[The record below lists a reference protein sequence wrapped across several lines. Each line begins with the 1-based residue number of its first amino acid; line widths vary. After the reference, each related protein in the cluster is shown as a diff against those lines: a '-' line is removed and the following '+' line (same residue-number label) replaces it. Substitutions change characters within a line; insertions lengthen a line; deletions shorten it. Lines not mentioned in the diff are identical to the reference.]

1 LKKPAL
7 DLTLA
12 LLLIATAA
20 LATAW
25 PDSVRVGEKTYA
37 VPLQWRGLRQGPADA
52 PQPDDLIALPDSLCQ
67 EGRVLYLRRPAAE
80 ALVALAEAAHRDGI
94 RILANS
100 AYRSV
105 ETQRGLI
112 QKRLDAGRVFKEI
125 TWGVAPP
132 GYSEHMLGTTVD
144 LTLGGAYAKNPA
156 YQWMSR
162 HAWEFGF
169 VETYPLD
176 PSRRFPREPWHW
188 IWRESPP
195 SPETRGEE
203 KVHGP

>member
-1 LKKPAL
+1 LRKPAI
-7 DLTLA
+7 DLSLA
-12 LLLIATAA
+12 LLLAAIAA
-20 LATAW
+20 LASTW
-25 PDSVRVGEKTYA
+25 PDSVRVGEQVYA

-52 PQPDDLIALPDSLCQ
+52 PQPEDLVALPDSLCL
-67 EGRVLYLRRPAAE
+67 EGLALYLRRPAAV
-80 ALVALAEAAHRDGI
+80 ALVTLAEAARRDGI

-144 LTLGGAYAKNPA
+144 LTLGGAYKINPA
-156 YQWMSR
+156 YIWLSK

-169 VETYPLD
+169 VETYPED
-176 PSRRFPREPWHW
+176 PTRRFPWEPWHW
-188 IWRESPP
+188 AWQEPAR
-195 SPETRGEE
+195 SPEISGED
-203 KVHGP
+203 VHGP